1 MANEFN
7 ELTVLDNQTLNFG
20 TSKDFKVAY
29 DTADN
34 RLEVRDTSDAVI
46 AHLSTAGALT
56 LSGAITGSDDVT
68 VSKFLKLTIS
78 DATIAT
84 GAITATTSRVRLD
97 TEAAAASDDLDT
109 INGGEDGAI
118 LILSTNNSARDV
130 VVRHLGGGTGNIRLD
145 GAADY
150 TIANT
155 SSRLTLM
162 YNSAQSI
169 WAEIA
174 RSTN

>member
-7 ELTVLDNQTLNFG
+7 ELTILDNQTLNFG

-34 RLEVRDTSDAVI
+34 RLEVRDTSDTVI

-56 LSGAITGSDDVT
+56 VAGALTGSDDVT

-97 TEAAAASDDLDT
+97 TEAAAATDDLDT

-150 TIANT
+150 TIPNT

>member
-1 MANEFN
+1 MPN
-7 ELTVLDNQTLNFG
+7 ELNETTILDNQTLNFG
-20 TSKDFKVAY
+20 TSKDFKMKY
-29 DTADN
+29 DSVDN
-34 RLEVRDTSDAVI
+34 RWEILDSSDAVI

-56 LSGAITGSDDVT
+56 VAGALTGSDDVV

-78 DATIAT
+78 DATIAS

-97 TEAAAASDDLDT
+97 TEGAAATDDLDT
-109 INGGEDGAI
+109 INGGEDGALI
-118 LILSTNNSARDV
+118 ILSTNNSARDV

-150 TIANT
+150 TIPNT

-162 YNSAQSI
+162 YNSAQAI

>member
-1 MANEFN
+1 MANELN
-7 ELTVLDNQTLNFG
+7 ETTILDNQTLNFG

-34 RLEVRDTSDAVI
+34 RLEVRDTSDTVI

-56 LSGAITGSDDVT
+56 VAGALTGSDDVT
-68 VSKFLKLTIS
+68 VSKFLKLTS
-78 DATIAT
+78 SAATIAT
-84 GAITATTSRVRLD
+84 GAITATTSFVQLD

-109 INGGEDGAI
+109 INGGEAGAI
-118 LILSTNNSARDV
+118 IILRTTSSARDV
-130 VVRHLGGGTGNIRLD
+130 VVRHLGGGTGNIRLN

-162 YNSAQSI
+162 YDSGLSL

>member
-34 RLEVRDTSDAVI
+34 RLEVRDTSDTVI

-56 LSGAITGSDDVT
+56 LSGALTGSDDVT

>member
-1 MANEFN
+1 MPN
-7 ELTVLDNQTLNFG
+7 ELNETTILDNQTLNFG
-20 TSKDFKVAY
+20 TSEDFKIAY

-34 RLEVRDTSDAVI
+34 RLEIRDTSDAVI

-56 LSGAITGSDDVT
+56 VAGALTGSDDVV

-78 DATIAT
+78 DATISS

-97 TEAAAASDDLDT
+97 TEGAAATDDLDT
-109 INGGEDGAI
+109 INGGEDGALI
-118 LILSTNNSARDV
+118 ILSTNNSARDV

-150 TIANT
+150 TIPNT

-162 YNSAQSI
+162 YNSAQAI